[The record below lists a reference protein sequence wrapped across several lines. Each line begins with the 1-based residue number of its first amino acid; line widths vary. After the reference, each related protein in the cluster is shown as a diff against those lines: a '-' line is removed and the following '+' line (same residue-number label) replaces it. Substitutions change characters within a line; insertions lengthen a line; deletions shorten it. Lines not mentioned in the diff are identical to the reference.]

1 MKNKIVTIIF
11 IIVAITILYLAR
23 VTYSGYNINKTIQA
37 CMLWQKKISKFDNA
51 KEVRE
56 YCEEAI
62 KNKAKN

>member
-11 IIVAITILYLAR
+11 IIVAITILYLVRAKF
-23 VTYSGYNINKTIQA
+23 SNYNINKTIQA

-51 KEVRE
+51 KEARE
-56 YCEEAI
+56 YCEEEI

>member
-37 CMLWQKKISKFDNA
+37 WMLWQKKISKFDNA
-51 KEVRE
+51 KEARE
-56 YCEEAI
+56 YCEEEI